1 MLPLIT
7 KRLIIAF
14 TLIIAGNFCA
24 AQEIPRDPNAPAVK
38 PQPPITRHRKGNSSP
53 PQKVKWLDST
63 TINDEK
69 LGHIKIDMKL
79 FKQKAIEKTTELSN
93 YIALLASKNTNRADK
108 NKAVDQACKLF
119 VNENATV
126 EVSNVTTNKVSK
138 LNIRTYLTNLTYLSG
153 HFEKV
158 VVQYV
163 DITYVPEFRK
173 GVDGNYYSVV
183 TFVQKFEGFVDGKLA
198 YGDFTKKDITVVLKN
213 YKKVDAEGVLKNK
226 WDVYLSDI
234 GVKETVKMVNTFNK

>member
-1 MLPLIT
+1 MLTFIT
-7 KRLIIAF
+7 KRLIIVF
-14 TLIIAGNFCA
+14 TLTIAAGFCA
-24 AQEIPRDPNAPAVK
+24 AQELPRDPHAATAK
-38 PQPPITRHRKGNSSP
+38 PPVTRHGHRAPVKS
-53 PQKVKWLDST
+53 QKVKWLDSA

-69 LGHIKIDMKL
+69 LGHVKIDMKL
-79 FKQKAIEKTTELSN
+79 FKAKAIEKTTELSN
-93 YIALLASKNTNRADK
+93 YITLLASKNTSRADK
-108 NKAVDQACKLF
+108 NKTVDQACKLF

-126 EVSNVTTNKVSK
+126 EVSNATRSKVSK
-138 LNIRTYLTNLTYLSG
+138 LDIRTYLTNLTYLSD

-183 TFVQKFEGFVDGKLA
+183 TFVQKFEGFVDGKLS

-213 YKKVDAEGVLKNK
+213 YKKIDADGTTKNK
-226 WDVYLSDI
+226 WDVFLSDI